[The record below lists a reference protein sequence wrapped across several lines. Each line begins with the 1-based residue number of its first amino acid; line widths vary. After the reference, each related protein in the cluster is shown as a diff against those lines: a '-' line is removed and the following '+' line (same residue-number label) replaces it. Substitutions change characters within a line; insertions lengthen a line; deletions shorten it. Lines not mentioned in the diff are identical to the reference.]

1 MSEAESSD
9 PAPDVPLGLPTLVN
23 CDEDAKTHAW
33 GYFHAR
39 IKQSNPKLDFGRFK
53 NHLQKNPAFQHA
65 IYWDKSRI
73 RQLYTECMEHFSAL
87 TDVGK
92 KEVGKSRVGDAKL
105 IAEHEKQRVVD
116 AIHIVQN
123 NVNYNAGPVI
133 HGNAII
139 QTNITQEDD
148 ITSDVN
154 ILAPIPKFEEVHFNH
169 YHCMSPAPSLATTED
184 FSTRFYD
191 ASESPLEVQ
200 DQLSYFQNRILH
212 LEHCLEQQQ
221 LQHET
226 QMHDVFMMLK
236 DLFDNNI
243 HQLRDEAN
251 HHFNEIYRKLGDA
264 KSRSETDSTSKKR
277 VRWEDGV
284 SEAMI
289 QKSKIVKKS

>member
-1 MSEAESSD
+1 MSEPIVAETFDS
-9 PAPDVPLGLPTLVN
+9 APDVPPSTFTFAKLDAG
-23 CDEDAKTHAW
+23 AKTHAL
-33 GYFHAR
+33 GYFHSR
-39 IKQSNPKLDFGRFK
+39 IKQSNQKLDFGRFK
-53 NHLQKNPAFQHA
+53 NHLEKHPAFQG
-65 IYWDKSRI
+65 WDKNMLH
-73 RQLYTECMEHFSAL
+73 QLYAECLEQFPAL
-87 TDVGK
+87 MDIAK
-92 KEVGKSRVGDAKL
+92 KELGKSRVGNAKS
-105 IAEHEKQRVVD
+105 ITEHEKPRTGD